1 MFEDKSRL
9 DYGAAEDSVF
19 ISNLLEYRPP
29 CTPKVVD
36 FRNVPD
42 IFFHRDVTRKNF
54 SVPVARNS
62 KGRLMRRDRVKSR
75 AKRFAKRI
83 EKEELDI
90 LHRPVEE
97 WDLEELARG
106 RPRNSI
112 GTFAGRPPAFVTR
125 LVHEAA
131 MSRFKEMIKADMN
144 SNTITAIGVIE
155 TLLNSREVDARG
167 KALVP
172 PSTKL
177 DASKFLIE
185 HILGKPTQRVETDIS
200 VKLQGILGTVMI
212 NPGDTQ
218 TAGYHLAHL
227 PGVTMPMAEAE
238 DDIIDADI

>member
-1 MFEDKSRL
+1 MYEDPF
-9 DYGAAEDSVF
+9 GPVGEEPAF
-19 ISNLLEYRPP
+19 ISTLLEYRPP
-29 CTPKVVD
+29 CTPKVID

-42 IFFHRDVTRKNF
+42 IFFHRDVTRRNF
-54 SVPVARNS
+54 SIPIARNS
-62 KGRLMRRDRVKSR
+62 KGRLMRRDRVKAR
-75 AKRFAKRI
+75 AKRFAKKI
-83 EKEELDI
+83 EKEELDV

-112 GTFAGRPPAFVTR
+112 GTFAGSAPAFVTR

-131 MSRFKEMIKADMN
+131 MSRFKELIKADMN
-144 SNTITAIGVIE
+144 SSTITALGVIE
-155 TLLNSREVDARG
+155 TILTSREVDGRG
-167 KALVP
+167 KAIVP

-212 NPGDTQ
+212 NPSDTQ
-218 TAGYHLAHL
+218 TGYQLAHL
-227 PGVTMPMAEAE
+227 PGVTMPMAEAV
-238 DDIIDADI
+238 DDDYIDADI